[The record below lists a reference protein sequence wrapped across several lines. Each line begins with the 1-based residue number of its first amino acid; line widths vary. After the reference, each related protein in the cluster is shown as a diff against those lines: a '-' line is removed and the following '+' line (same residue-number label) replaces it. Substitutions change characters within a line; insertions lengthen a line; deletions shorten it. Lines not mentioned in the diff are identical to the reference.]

1 MKDCSAPAIPRN
13 ANISNPSDTY
23 NSGYK
28 VTFKCNEGYNEE
40 GISTQMCF
48 QGKWTVLPFKCS
60 GKFIQAY
67 HVFSHFHFKQIRLCS
82 HYTRL
87 LRRHCDVTVHGDFTD
102 RLANF
107 GAIAV
112 FKRS

>member
-40 GISTQMCF
+40 GIATQMCF

-60 GKFIQAY
+60 GRVYTSLAR
-67 HVFSHFHFKQIRLCS
+67 VFPF
-82 HYTRL
+82 
-87 LRRHCDVTVHGDFTD
+87 TVKTNLAMFTLYQTSAPSREHGDFTD
-102 RLANF
+102 TP
-107 GAIAV
+107 
-112 FKRS
+112 